1 MSEGIAYQNKDILFK
16 ILGQT
21 YKEKSFAA
29 YGIDLPPIKE
39 LLPTSLPKISAN
51 EKDIDN
57 LFLLEDGTY
66 AIVDYES
73 EFKKLNK
80 IKYLNYIARVM
91 EKYYK
96 EDETFN
102 LRFIVIY
109 TGDVK
114 SAEPVYETSCFTL
127 RMEQAFLSHIDGET
141 AFESISQKLR
151 SNTPL
156 EDDDLMKLVI
166 LPLTMPGIEGKQKML
181 EKVVDLAEQ
190 VTDSR
195 QQIFILSG
203 VIVASDKFINREYL
217 EQIRRRINMTQL
229 GQLYEKEKIEYANKK
244 NRELT
249 VEMAKSMLDEGIDFV
264 KIMKVTGL
272 TEDELLRLQ
281 DDNSQCICI
290 RRRLFLK
297 EHKIR
302 VQILAESIV
311 DCIFLRLRQGR
322 TNSHK
327 YWNPSLNLR
336 LRQKLPQISRKQVF
350 LAGNV
355 SGNEDLSMCLLKRT
369 SDYPERIDNG
379 FQPLH
384 TVFFAKSPRKSLFYH
399 QKLWAE
405 FLRGLE

>member
-80 IKYLNYIARVM
+80 IKYLNYIVRVM

-102 LRFIVIY
+102 LRLIVIY

-114 SAEPVYETSCFTL
+114 SAEPIYETNCFTL

-141 AFESISQKLR
+141 AFESISQKLL
-151 SNTPL
+151 SGIPL

-181 EKVVDLAEQ
+181 EKVVDLAGQ

-281 DDNSQCICI
+281 D
-290 RRRLFLK
+290 
-297 EHKIR
+297 E
-302 VQILAESIV
+302 VV
-311 DCIFLRLRQGR
+311 
-322 TNSHK
+322 
-327 YWNPSLNLR
+327 
-336 LRQKLPQISRKQVF
+336 
-350 LAGNV
+350 
-355 SGNEDLSMCLLKRT
+355 
-369 SDYPERIDNG
+369 
-379 FQPLH
+379 
-384 TVFFAKSPRKSLFYH
+384 TV
-399 QKLWAE
+399 
-405 FLRGLE
+405 

>member
-1 MSEGIAYQNKDILFK
+1 MSEGIVYQNKDILFK

-29 YGIDLPPIKE
+29 YGINLPPIRE

-96 EDETFN
+96 EDENFN
-102 LRFIVIY
+102 LRLIVIY

-114 SAEPVYETSCFTL
+114 RAEPTFETSCFTL
-127 RMEQAFLSHIDGET
+127 RMEQAFLSRIDGEA
-141 AFESISQKLR
+141 AFRAISQKIEAG
-151 SNTPL
+151 TTL

-166 LPLTMPGIEGKQKML
+166 LPLTVPGTDGKQKML
-181 EKVVDLAEQ
+181 EKVVELAEQ
-190 VTDSR
+190 VSDNE

-229 GQLYEKEKIEYANKK
+229 GQMYEKEKIEYG
-244 NRELT
+244 NRK
-249 VEMAKSMLDEGIDFV
+249 VREMAKSMLDEGIDLV

-272 TEDELLRLQ
+272 TEEELLRLQ
-281 DDNSQCICI
+281 N
-290 RRRLFLK
+290 K
-297 EHKIR
+297 
-302 VQILAESIV
+302 SI
-311 DCIFLRLRQGR
+311 
-322 TNSHK
+322 
-327 YWNPSLNLR
+327 
-336 LRQKLPQISRKQVF
+336 
-350 LAGNV
+350 
-355 SGNEDLSMCLLKRT
+355 
-369 SDYPERIDNG
+369 
-379 FQPLH
+379 
-384 TVFFAKSPRKSLFYH
+384 TV
-399 QKLWAE
+399 
-405 FLRGLE
+405 

>member
-16 ILGQT
+16 ILSQT

-29 YGIDLPPIKE
+29 YGIDLPPIRE
-39 LLPTSLPKISAN
+39 LLPTGLPKISAN

-73 EFKKLNK
+73 AFKKLNK

-91 EKYYK
+91 EKYYQ
-96 EDETFN
+96 EDENFN
-102 LRFIVIY
+102 LRLIIIY
-109 TGDVK
+109 TGDVQ

-127 RMEQAFLSHIDGET
+127 RMEQAFLSHIDGEN
-141 AFESISQKLR
+141 AFQTISQKLQ
-151 SNTPL
+151 SGIPL

-166 LPLTMPGIEGKQKML
+166 LPLTMPGVEGKQKML
-181 EKVVDLAEQ
+181 EKVVGLAEQ
-190 VTDSR
+190 VTDGK

-249 VEMAKSMLDEGIDFV
+249 IEMAKSMLDEGINLV
-264 KIMKVTGL
+264 KIMKITGL

-281 DDNSQCICI
+281 D
-290 RRRLFLK
+290 
-297 EHKIR
+297 EP
-302 VQILAESIV
+302 V
-311 DCIFLRLRQGR
+311 
-322 TNSHK
+322 
-327 YWNPSLNLR
+327 
-336 LRQKLPQISRKQVF
+336 
-350 LAGNV
+350 
-355 SGNEDLSMCLLKRT
+355 
-369 SDYPERIDNG
+369 
-379 FQPLH
+379 
-384 TVFFAKSPRKSLFYH
+384 TV
-399 QKLWAE
+399 
-405 FLRGLE
+405 

>member
-1 MSEGIAYQNKDILFK
+1 MMSDGIAYQNKDILFK

-102 LRFIVIY
+102 LRLIVIY

-114 SAEPVYETSCFTL
+114 SAEPIYETSCFTL

-141 AFESISQKLR
+141 AFEIISQKLH
-151 SNTPL
+151 SNIPL

-166 LPLTMPGIEGKQKML
+166 LPLTMPGMEGKQKML

-190 VTDSR
+190 VTDSK

-203 VIVASDKFINREYL
+203 VIVASDKFINRAYL

-281 DDNSQCICI
+281 H
-290 RRRLFLK
+290 
-297 EHKIR
+297 E
-302 VQILAESIV
+302 VV
-311 DCIFLRLRQGR
+311 
-322 TNSHK
+322 
-327 YWNPSLNLR
+327 
-336 LRQKLPQISRKQVF
+336 
-350 LAGNV
+350 
-355 SGNEDLSMCLLKRT
+355 
-369 SDYPERIDNG
+369 
-379 FQPLH
+379 
-384 TVFFAKSPRKSLFYH
+384 TV
-399 QKLWAE
+399 
-405 FLRGLE
+405 

>member
-1 MSEGIAYQNKDILFK
+1 
-16 ILGQT
+16 
-21 YKEKSFAA
+21 
-29 YGIDLPPIKE
+29 
-39 LLPTSLPKISAN
+39 
-51 EKDIDN
+51 
-57 LFLLEDGTY
+57 
-66 AIVDYES
+66 
-73 EFKKLNK
+73 
-80 IKYLNYIARVM
+80 M

-102 LRFIVIY
+102 LRLIVIY

-114 SAEPVYETSCFTL
+114 SAEPIYETNCFTL

-281 DDNSQCICI
+281 D
-290 RRRLFLK
+290 
-297 EHKIR
+297 EA
-302 VQILAESIV
+302 V
-311 DCIFLRLRQGR
+311 
-322 TNSHK
+322 
-327 YWNPSLNLR
+327 
-336 LRQKLPQISRKQVF
+336 
-350 LAGNV
+350 
-355 SGNEDLSMCLLKRT
+355 
-369 SDYPERIDNG
+369 
-379 FQPLH
+379 
-384 TVFFAKSPRKSLFYH
+384 TV
-399 QKLWAE
+399 
-405 FLRGLE
+405 